1 METPHKA
8 TIEFDLND
16 AEGRLA
22 MERALKSREMCI
34 TIWSALREDPGRHE
48 FACKSYVEVKDVC
61 EPGEEPSFDDG
72 FSSGMKYVRSI
83 ILEHMDMYG
92 ITDEMIS

>member
-22 MERALKSREMCI
+22 MERAIKSREMCI
-34 TIWSALREDPGRHE
+34 TIWSALRDNLG
-48 FACKSYVEVKDVC
+48 EVKFRQDSFSDIKAFVE
-61 EPGEEPSFDDG
+61 EPGFDEG
-72 FSSGMKYVRSI
+72 FTSGIQYVRSV
-83 ILEHMDMYG
+83 ILEHMDQYG

>member
-16 AEGRLA
+16 HEGRLA

-34 TIWSALREDPGRHE
+34 TIWSALRDDVSLESFKKDSFSKEALSGEDPD
-48 FACKSYVEVKDVC
+48 FN
-61 EPGEEPSFDDG
+61 DG
-72 FSSGMKYVRSI
+72 FHYGMMYVRGV
-83 ILEHMDMYG
+83 ILEHMEQYG

>member
-34 TIWSALREDPGRHE
+34 TIWSALRETIGLDSFKKESFSKEADP
-48 FACKSYVEVKDVC
+48 D
-61 EPGEEPSFDDG
+61 FDDG
-72 FSSGMKYVRSI
+72 FNLGMMYVRGV
-83 ILEHMDMYG
+83 ILEHMEQYG

>member
-8 TIEFDLND
+8 TIEFNLND

-34 TIWSALREDPGRHE
+34 TIWSALRENVHEVACMRSAMSECKADDPEH
-48 FACKSYVEVKDVC
+48 
-61 EPGEEPSFDDG
+61 EPSFDDG
-72 FSSGMKYVRSI
+72 FNRGTSYVREI
-83 ILEHMDMYG
+83 IFAYMEKFG
-92 ITDEMIS
+92 ITEEMIS